1 MLAAH
6 VTNKSCAMCHV
17 HFDGLGLTM
26 EGFDAVGRARK
37 KDLAGRDV
45 QIFGTMPPSRTPLPE
60 GEGKGVEG
68 ISGLIDY
75 IEKQKQ

>member
-1 MLAAH
+1 
-6 VTNKSCAMCHV
+6 MCHV

-45 QIFGTMPPSRTPLPE
+45 QIVGPLPPCRPLYLRE
-60 GEGKGVEG
+60 RGKG
-68 ISGLIDY
+68 
-75 IEKQKQ
+75 